1 MFSVHHMRFAASNI
15 SITIDT
21 NCPPPTPLLHRHT
34 HTERLIQII
43 TLFWRHSW
51 RKPMFPKII
60 TRSYIIII
68 IAPLN
73 IITAY
78 PSRLNKL
85 PQQYPVPNLHTGGE
99 RFWEISVC
107 LSQGS
112 TPQWPHQ
119 GSNPDILDLHFSAQT
134 NK

>member
-1 MFSVHHMRFAASNI
+1 MFSVHHMHFAASNI

-21 NCPPPTPLLHRHT
+21 NCPPPLLHRHT
-34 HTERLIQII
+34 HTEWLIQII

-68 IAPLN
+68 TAPLN

-85 PQQYPVPNLHTGGE
+85 PQQYTAINLHTGGE

-112 TPQWPHQ
+112 TQQWLPPELKSRHP
-119 GSNPDILDLHFSAQT
+119 GSALQCT
-134 NK
+134 N